1 MGGRVVVAM
10 SGGVDSGVAAL
21 LLARQGYDVI
31 GVSAALLG
39 TDESTG
45 ECCSLAMA
53 EEARRVCRKIG
64 VPHFMMNLK
73 EMFAESV
80 IKEYLRAYQS
90 GMTPNPCVT
99 CNKLVKFDRIV
110 KYAKTM
116 DADLV
121 ATGHYANIEEAD
133 GALVLKKGVDPRK
146 DQSYFLYI
154 LRQEVMR
161 HLIFPLGGLTKDE
174 VRIIARDAELP
185 NANKAESQDICF
197 VTGEDP
203 MKSLLAKHMNA
214 APTPG
219 PICDPTG
226 KVIGQHKGIEYYTIG
241 QREGLGVA
249 AGERVYVYRIDPS
262 TNTIYVARQTHHPIL
277 SFRAGDINI
286 VTPSI
291 FSDGGKYN
299 VKSRYHQKPMR
310 GTVHKVG
317 VGDNGESLDVTLEEA
332 HYFITPGQ
340 SLVIYDGAAVIGG
353 GTIERGMDIP

>member
-1 MGGRVVVAM
+1 MIGRVVVAM

-64 VPHFMMNLK
+64 VPHFMVNLK

-90 GMTPNPCVT
+90 GTTPNPCVT

-121 ATGHYANIEEAD
+121 ATGHYANIEDAD
-133 GALVLKKGVDPRK
+133 GARVLKKGVDPKK

-174 VRIIARDAELP
+174 VRAIAREAELP

-197 VTGEDP
+197 VTGDDP
-203 MKSLLAKHMNA
+203 MKSLLAKHLSA
-214 APTPG
+214 APKPG
-219 PICDPTG
+219 PVCDPSG
-226 KVIGQHKGIEYYTIG
+226 KVIGQHKGIEYYTVG

-249 AGERVYVYRIDPS
+249 AGERLYVYQIDPT
-262 TNTIYVARQTHHPIL
+262 TNTIYVAPQNHHPIV
-277 SFRAGDINI
+277 SFRASDINV

-291 FSDGGKYN
+291 FNDGGNYI
-299 VKSRYHQKPMR
+299 VKTRYHQKPMR
-310 GTVHKVG
+310 ATVRL
-317 VGDNGESLDVTLEEA
+317 VGDGESRGFFDVTLDEP

-340 SLVIYDGAAVIGG
+340 SLVIYDGATVIGG
-353 GTIERGMDIP
+353 GTIERGADIP

>member
-1 MGGRVVVAM
+1 MDGRVVVAM

-21 LLARQGYDVI
+21 LLSRQGYDVI

-80 IKEYLRAYQS
+80 IKDYLRAYQT
-90 GMTPNPCVT
+90 GTTPNPCVT
-99 CNKLVKFDRIV
+99 CNKLVKFDRII
-110 KYAKTM
+110 KYAKAM

-121 ATGHYANIEEAD
+121 ATGHYANIEDAD

-154 LRQEVMR
+154 LRQEVMP

-174 VRIIARDAELP
+174 VRTIAREAKLP

-197 VTGEDP
+197 VRGEDP

-214 APTPG
+214 APSPG
-219 PICDPTG
+219 SICDPDG
-226 KVIGQHKGIEYYTIG
+226 KVLGRHKGIEYYTLG
-241 QREGLGVA
+241 QREGLGIS
-249 AGERVYVYRIDPS
+249 AGERLYVYRIDPS
-262 TNTIYVARQTHHPIL
+262 TNTIYVAPQTHHPIL
-277 SFRAGDINI
+277 SFRAGDINL
-286 VTPSI
+286 VTPTLFNDGAKYSI
-291 FSDGGKYN
+291 KT
-299 VKSRYHQKPMR
+299 RYHQKPMPA
-310 GTVHKVG
+310 TVRKVSG
-317 VGDNGESLDVTLEEA
+317 GDGESFDVTLDEP

-340 SLVIYDGAAVIGG
+340 SLVIYDGATVIGG
-353 GTIERGMDIP
+353 GTIERGADIP